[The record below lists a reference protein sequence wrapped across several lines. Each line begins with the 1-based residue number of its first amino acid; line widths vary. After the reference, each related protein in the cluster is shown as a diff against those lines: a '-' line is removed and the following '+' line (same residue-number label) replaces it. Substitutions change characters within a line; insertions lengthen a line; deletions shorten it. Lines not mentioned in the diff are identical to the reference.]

1 MNGLGRGEKKEENK
15 FSVVTRETVG
25 MTLLLF
31 SIIIFLIVATGKLLF
46 GDIGTAIT
54 AFFVGLLGFFVYPFL
69 IFVAYLSL
77 TLVTGK
83 KFIPAG
89 WLVKGLLVVLAV
101 FFIVHT
107 ATAERFVS
115 AGYGG
120 YLSGCWN
127 AAKSGASGGTGGG
140 VLFGLIAFP
149 VRYLL
154 SEAGAYIIFSL
165 LLLGALFYC
174 FTATRLW
181 HNLRNAPR
189 RQKPVHAE
197 TEGARDY
204 PGAVSFDDL
213 ERTKTQRREPVETV
227 VYPAPNAPAA
237 PATPAASAQ
246 PAPSNT
252 DPSSLDILYA
262 HDPAKLYQ
270 ENLIFNKDSHFNSA
284 QRRSTV
290 HRPEGSTAPVPPA
303 APAAYTGSHSITYT
317 PPAPSSAPSY
327 SAQYAKE
334 AEKTRP
340 QMPRRVTGSQIGYV
354 SQDDSFNYPHAPS
367 YRAPEATGE
376 KKEFTE
382 PLNEPEQTVEPL
394 PPVEPVA
401 PPPVENEQP
410 PQSTPFVSDPRELPP
425 VRPEEQPRAPE
436 MPSVSAPATPSKRR
450 TSLHDYLAGAS
461 ETTKKNTPSFEETAS
476 RFAPPARQENMSSRF
491 AGAPQEQQPSRFT
504 PPAPQE
510 EQSSRF
516 SAPEPSRFEQST
528 RFDRGR
534 LRGEEENEEEPEG
547 GMSSGESV
555 FDARPAARRS
565 VAEMFDD
572 DEIEENEPI
581 DPPER
586 IRPALSAPSRVPSPR
601 VPEEASP
608 APAPAPAPRKP
619 ERYVAPSMD
628 NLLVYDETIT
638 VTDEEVER
646 NVEIIQ
652 ETLRGFNVEATFL
665 NAKRGPAVTQY
676 NIDIPR
682 NVSVSTVIRRDAEI
696 AMRLHA
702 QDGINIYSNPLAEAI
717 SIEVPNKSRS
727 PVSMRTVMQAEEYK
741 NAKPNSLVFTMGMS
755 IEGKPVC
762 GDIVSMKH
770 ILMAGATG
778 SGKSVMMNSMLIS
791 LLYKYSPEDLRLI
804 LIDPKKIEFGI
815 YEGIPH
821 LMIREVITEEKK
833 VVAALAWAVN
843 EMERRYGL
851 FEKKVRKGVN
861 IHVID
866 EYNEHLEEGEEKLPR
881 IVIVID
887 ELADLM
893 ATVAKDIEVYIQ
905 RIAQK
910 ARAAGMHLVL
920 ATQRPSADII
930 TGIIKANLPT
940 RIAFH
945 VAQEI
950 NSRIILDETG
960 ADKLL
965 GLGDMLYKTEKM
977 SACERLQGVLIKSK
991 EVEAVIKDI
1000 KNNNHSYYD
1009 QSVDEYINKTRSSSG
1024 GDVDEDKDVDEKYIR
1039 ALRVAVDLGQAS
1051 ISLIQRKC
1059 SVGYNHAG
1067 KIIEWMEAKKYIT
1080 PFDGQAKARKVLLT
1094 KEEFEQLYGGD
1105 D

>member
-1 MNGLGRGEKKEENK
+1 MNGLGRGEKKEESK

-31 SIIIFLIVATGKLLF
+31 SIIIFLIAVTGKLVF

-69 IFVAYLSL
+69 ILVAYLSL

-83 KFIPAG
+83 KLIPTG
-89 WLVKGLLVVLAV
+89 WLVKGLLVTLAV

-127 AAKSGASGGTGGG
+127 AAKNGAGGGTGGG
-140 VLFGLIAFP
+140 VLFGIIAFP

-181 HNLRNAPR
+181 HDLRHAPR
-189 RQKPVHAE
+189 RKTSAHAE

-213 ERTKTQRREPVETV
+213 ERAQTQRREPTETF
-227 VYPAPNAPAA
+227 VYPASGAPVQPAQPAA
-237 PATPAASAQ
+237 PPVSGNAQ
-246 PAPSNT
+246 
-252 DPSSLDILYA
+252 PSSLDILYS

-290 HRPEGSTAPVPPA
+290 HRPDGSTAPVAPSASAEYA
-303 APAAYTGSHSITYT
+303 ATSHPITYT
-317 PPAPSSAPSY
+317 PPSASPAPSY

-334 AEKTRP
+334 AEKPRP
-340 QMPRRVTGSQIGYV
+340 QMPRRVTGSDIRYV
-354 SQDDSFNYPHAPS
+354 PQDASFNYPHAPS

-376 KKEFTE
+376 KKTFTE
-382 PLNEPEQTVEPL
+382 PLNEPEQKTEPL
-394 PPVEPVA
+394 PPVAPAAPVVPPVESVA
-401 PPPVENEQP
+401 PPQPV
-410 PQSTPFVSDPRELPP
+410 TDPRELPP
-425 VRPEEQPRAPE
+425 VRPEEPQPAPEFPRAV
-436 MPSVSAPATPSKRR
+436 PSAQPSKRR

-461 ETTKKNTPSFEETAS
+461 ETAKKAAPPLEQTASS
-476 RFAPPARQENMSSRF
+476 RFAPPA
-491 AGAPQEQQPSRFT
+491 PQEETPSRFT
-504 PPAPQE
+504 PPSLQE
-510 EQSSRF
+510 EKSSRF
-516 SAPEPSRFEQST
+516 ASTETPRFEQTESP

-534 LRGEEENEEEPEG
+534 LRGAQEDENEETEG

-565 VAEMFDD
+565 VADMFDD
-572 DEIEENEPI
+572 DDIDSAEPNEPS
-581 DPPER
+581 ER
-586 IRPALSAPSRVPSPR
+586 IRPALAGTPRVSAPR
-601 VPEEASP
+601 VPEEP
-608 APAPAPAPRKP
+608 QNAPAPAPAPRKI
-619 ERYVAPSMD
+619 ERYNAPSMD
-628 NLLVYDETIT
+628 NLNVYDETIT

-652 ETLRGFNVEATFL
+652 ETLRGFNVEATFMG
-665 NAKRGPAVTQY
+665 AKRGPAVTQY

-682 NVSVSTVIRRDAEI
+682 NVSVNTVLRRDAEI

-727 PVSMRTVMQAEEYK
+727 PVSMRTVMQAEEYQ
-741 NAKPNSLVFTMGMS
+741 NAKPNSLMFTMGMS

-851 FEKKVRKGVN
+851 FEKKVRQGINVRE
-861 IHVID
+861 IA
-866 EYNEHLEEGEEKLPR
+866 EYNEHLEEGEEKLPK

-950 NSRIILDETG
+950 NSRIVLDETG

-1024 GDVDEDKDVDEKYIR
+1024 GEVDEDKDVDEKYIR

-1067 KIIEWMEAKKYIT
+1067 KIIEWMEAKKFIT
-1080 PFDGQAKARKVLLT
+1080 PFDGQAKARKVLLS
-1094 KEEFEQLYGGD
+1094 KEEFNRLYGGD
-1105 D
+1105 DD

>member
-1 MNGLGRGEKKEENK
+1 MNGLGRGEKKQENK
-15 FSVVTRETVG
+15 ISVVTRETVG
-25 MTLLLF
+25 MTMLLF
-31 SIIIFLIVATGKLLF
+31 SIIIFLIVVTGKLVF

-69 IFVAYLSL
+69 ILAAYLSL
-77 TLVTGK
+77 TLVSGK
-83 KFIPAG
+83 KFLPVG
-89 WLVKGLLVVLAV
+89 WIVKGLLVTLAV

-120 YLSGCWN
+120 YLGGCWN
-127 AAKSGASGGTGGG
+127 AAKGGASGGTGGG

-174 FTATRLW
+174 VTATRLW
-181 HNLRNAPR
+181 HHFRNAPR
-189 RQKPVHAE
+189 RQKSAPVDGE
-197 TEGARDY
+197 TAREY

-213 ERTKTQRREPVETV
+213 ERTQTQRREETPPPV
-227 VYPAPNAPAA
+227 VYPAPSAPAQ
-237 PATPAASAQ
+237 TVS
-246 PAPSNT
+246 SVS
-252 DPSSLDILYA
+252 DPTSRDILYA
-262 HDPAKLYQ
+262 QDPAKLYQ

-290 HRPEGSTAPVPPA
+290 YRQDGSSAPVTSNGD
-303 APAAYTGSHSITYT
+303 PAAYTGTRPITYT
-317 PPAPSSAPSY
+317 PPAPSPSY
-327 SAQYAKE
+327 TAQYAKE
-334 AEKTRP
+334 AEKPRP
-340 QMPRRVTGSQIGYV
+340 QMPRKVTGSSIGYV
-354 SQDDSFNYPHAPS
+354 PQDGSFNYPQAPS

-376 KKEFTE
+376 KKTFTQ
-382 PLNEPEQTVEPL
+382 PLNEPEQTAEQPIPAAPPAPAPAIQSA
-394 PPVEPVA
+394 PPVA
-401 PPPVENEQP
+401 A
-410 PQSTPFVSDPRELPP
+410 DPRELPP
-425 VRPEEQPRAPE
+425 VRAEEPAPAPE
-436 MPSVSAPATPSKRR
+436 FPRYVPSAQPSKRR
-450 TSLHDYLAGAS
+450 TSLHDYLAGSS
-461 ETTKKNTPSFEETAS
+461 EETKKNTPSLEETAS
-476 RFAPPARQENMSSRF
+476 RFAPPPPQEEKPSRF
-491 AGAPQEQQPSRFT
+491 AVPEPQEEKPSRFT
-504 PPAPQE
+504 VPEAKE
-510 EQSSRF
+510 EK
-516 SAPEPSRFEQST
+516 PSRFAASET
-528 RFDRGR
+528 PRFERGG
-534 LRGEEENEEEPEG
+534 LRRTEEEHGEEAEG
-547 GMSSGESV
+547 SLSSGESV

-572 DEIEENEPI
+572 DEIDEGEPT
-581 DPPER
+581 DNAER
-586 IRPALSAPSRVPSPR
+586 FRPALSGGSRISSR
-601 VPEEASP
+601 IPEEAPPARAEEP
-608 APAPAPAPRKP
+608 APAPAPAPRKK
-619 ERYVAPSMD
+619 ERYQAPAFD

-665 NAKRGPAVTQY
+665 GAKRGPAVTQY

-682 NVSVSTVIRRDAEI
+682 NVSVSTVLRRDAEI

-702 QDGINIYSNPLAEAI
+702 QDGVNIYSNPLAEAI
-717 SIEVPNKSRS
+717 SIEVPNKNRS

-741 NAKPNSLVFTMGMS
+741 NAKPNSLMFTMGMS

-778 SGKSVMMNSMLIS
+778 SGKSVMMNSMLVS

-851 FEKKVRKGVN
+851 FEKKVRQGINVRE
-861 IHVID
+861 IA
-866 EYNEHLEEGEEKLPR
+866 EYNEHLEEGEEKLPK

-950 NSRIILDETG
+950 NSRIVLDETG

-1000 KNNNHSYYD
+1000 KANNHSYYD
-1009 QSVDEYINKTRSSSG
+1009 QSVDEYINKTRSSSVG
-1024 GDVDEDKDVDEKYIR
+1024 GEADDKEVDEKYIY

-1067 KIIEWMEAKKYIT
+1067 KMIEWMEKKKYIT
-1080 PFDGQAKARKVLLT
+1080 PFDGQAKARKVLLS
-1094 KEEFEQLYGGD
+1094 KEEFKKLYGGD
-1105 D
+1105 DD